1 MSNVSPSWK
10 SAEDN
15 VRVFIEVF
23 FSKMCQTKQE
33 SSMSDVE
40 QMNRAV
46 AWACAIDANDVASYP
61 EQEKPQLF
69 FFAQFLLCK
78 IACE

>member
-1 MSNVSPSWK
+1 MLLQVSWGELLKASHK
-10 SAEDN
+10 
-15 VRVFIEVF
+15 
-23 FSKMCQTKQE
+23 
-33 SSMSDVE
+33 SMSDVE